1 MVNPFVDGQLMICSN
16 QRDLFKPAAF
26 LAVLFPLKNTRN
38 VDMTQYPRLFLVI
51 TFLLCPLPQTCL
63 AVGDGE
69 VNLIYKI
76 QAGDILEISV
86 WKEDDLHKQVLVRP
100 DGGLSYPLVGNVDAA
115 GKSVAE
121 LQELITEGLTKY
133 IPEPVVTVST
143 QQLNGNKIYVIGK
156 VARPGE
162 FVANRY
168 MDVVQ
173 ALSVAGGM
181 TPYAAANK
189 IKVLRRENGQLIA
202 IPFRYGDI
210 EKGEDL
216 EQNIVLQSGDV
227 VLVP

>member
-1 MVNPFVDGQLMICSN
+1 MRTVTI
-16 QRDLFKPAAF
+16 A
-26 LAVLFPLKNTRN
+26 
-38 VDMTQYPRLFLVI
+38 
-51 TFLLCPLPQTCL
+51 LLLTMLSLHLSVVADEQHNSSS
-63 AVGDGE
+63 V
-69 VNLIYKI
+69 YSI
-76 QAGDILEISV
+76 QPGDILEVSV
-86 WKEDDLHKQVLVRP
+86 WREEELLRQVLVRP
-100 DGGLSYPLVGNVDAA
+100 DGGMSYPLVGDVHAS

-121 LQELITEGLTKY
+121 LQGLITERLTKY
-133 IPEPVVTVST
+133 IPDPVVTVSI

-181 TPYAAANK
+181 TPYAADNK
-189 IKVLRRENGQLIA
+189 IKVLRRENGQLKA

-216 EQNIVLQSGDV
+216 EQNIMLQSGDV